1 MYIYETYYFYVNL
14 LIIKPSQLCLYTKK
28 KKEREKNYYMML
40 LFFYIYIF
48 SNLKKNY
55 DCCLYKIKIFDKNDL
70 TSLLIIVFLLLNDK
84 N

>member
-40 LFFYIYIF
+40 LFFLYLYLLQF
-48 SNLKKNY
+48 KKK
-55 DCCLYKIKIFDKNDL
+55 L
-70 TSLLIIVFLLLNDK
+70 
-84 N
+84 

>member
-55 DCCLYKIKIFDKNDL
+55 DCCLYIKIFDKNDL